1 MTEEIITK
9 KIDQMQGP
17 LDRLDALLAV
27 PFEVFRKDPTAI
39 AAAERNFQLLVDI
52 ASDLNTQITIERKI
66 RTADTYQQ
74 SFARLA
80 DAGIVPRGMA
90 ERLIA
95 GAKIRNILVHEYDFE
110 EDYEKFYTSAKDLA
124 PVFRE
129 YARIIYAYIREYTPE

>member
-9 KIDQMQGP
+9 KVDQIRGL
-17 LDRLDALLAV
+17 LDRLDALLAP
-27 PFEVFRKDPTAI
+27 PFEEFRKDFTAI

-52 ASDLNTQITIERKI
+52 ASDLNTQIMIERKI

-74 SFARLA
+74 SFARMA
-80 DAGIVPRGMA
+80 DAEIIPRDLA

-110 EDYEKFYTSAKDLA
+110 EDYEKFYVSAKELV

-129 YARIIYAYIREYTPE
+129 YARIIYAYVREHP

>member
-1 MTEEIITK
+1 MTEEIIAK
-9 KIDQMQGP
+9 KIDQLRGL

-27 PFEVFRKDPTAI
+27 PFEEFRKDFTAI

-52 ASDLNTQITIERKI
+52 ASDLNTQIMIERKM

-80 DAGIVPRGMA
+80 DAGIVPRDMA
-90 ERLIA
+90 DRLMS

-110 EDYEKFYTSAKDLA
+110 EDYEKFYASAKTLA

-129 YARIIYAYIREYTPE
+129 YARIIYAYVRESP